1 MYDYLGY
8 HSWDRKDSA
17 RAAPVDGVSGL
28 GSGRVISDPLSVSH
42 SPIHAHSPAASRNP
56 SQRRS
61 NTQGTVEHPR
71 VHTTEAQRNTKRW
84 GQFTQ
89 KELYHRL
96 HSLESFKTII
106 RRLVLTFLLFL
117 LSFSFIFL
125 SSPSA
130 SSFSYNVFFFS
141 FLLSSFFLF
150 SSSLPLSSFPLSL
163 FLLIFFVILFGFLFS
178 IEVKPTRLCA
188 YSQLLGNYRKTSKR

>member
-106 RRLVLTFLLFL
+106 RRLVLAFLLFL

-130 SSFSYNVFFFS
+130 SSFSYNVSFFIFA
-141 FLLSSFFLF
+141 FLFLPLFLF
-150 SSSLPLSSFPLSL
+150 SSPFFFSPFSFSSYFFCYSFWFSFFYRSKANPLVRL
-163 FLLIFFVILFGFLFS
+163 FAIA
-178 IEVKPTRLCA
+178 R
-188 YSQLLGNYRKTSKR
+188 